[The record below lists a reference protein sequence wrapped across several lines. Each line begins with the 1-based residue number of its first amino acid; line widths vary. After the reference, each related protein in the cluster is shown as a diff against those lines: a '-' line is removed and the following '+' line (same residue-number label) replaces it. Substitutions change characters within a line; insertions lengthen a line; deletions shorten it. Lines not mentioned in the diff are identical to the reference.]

1 VSATTAASGRGRDGR
16 RGSSVRQ
23 RRDGKF
29 RPSRIR
35 SVQWPMVLWLT
46 LVWWVLWGSWTAFSL
61 ISGVVVAVLA
71 SLVFPLPP
79 LHVHVKV
86 RPVSVLVLVGL
97 FLYDVAVASVQVAW
111 TTLRPPPR
119 LRSAIVKVPLRTES
133 DLVLTATA
141 IMSSLVPGSVVVE
154 AHRPTHT
161 LYLHVLDASDDAD
174 VEVARQ
180 RVWAQEE
187 RILAAFGVQ
196 RVEDLA

>member
-1 VSATTAASGRGRDGR
+1 MSAPSATSGRGRDGR

-61 ISGVVVAVLA
+61 VTGVLVAVLA
-71 SLVFPLPP
+71 SVVFPLPP
-79 LHVHVKV
+79 LHVHVRI
-86 RPVSVLVLVGL
+86 RPVAVVVLVAR

-111 TTLRPPPR
+111 TTLKPPPR

-161 LYLHVLDASDDAD
+161 LYLHVLNAAGEDD
-174 VEVARQ
+174 VETAR
-180 RVWAQEE
+180 RTAWAQEE